1 MERNYGALFC
11 KEKDGKYSVFL
22 LDYDMATCGKNLEEA
37 RNMAKE
43 LLELA
48 FEIYGRKNPKV
59 VDEVDKNELYFE
71 RTEEYLQYEELDN
84 SHIELI

>member
-22 LDYDMATCGKNLEEA
+22 LDYDMATGGSNLEEA
-37 RNMAKE
+37 RSMAKE

-48 FEIYGRKNPKV
+48 FETYGKRNPKNIDNV
-59 VDEVDKNELYFE
+59 NKNELYFE
-71 RTEEYLQYEELDN
+71 RTGEYLQDKELNN
-84 SHIELI
+84 SYIELL